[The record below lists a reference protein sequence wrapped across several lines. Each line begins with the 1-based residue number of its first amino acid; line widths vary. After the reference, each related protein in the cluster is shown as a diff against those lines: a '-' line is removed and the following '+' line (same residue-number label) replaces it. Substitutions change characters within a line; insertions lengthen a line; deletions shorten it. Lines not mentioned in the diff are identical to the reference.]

1 MALYSLNGA
10 YPKKL
15 PERIR
20 LSDGSTRTDSST
32 YTEEEIIDAG
42 YVAVTDKPLPGEFQ
56 YVNWTGTEWSVT
68 AWTTGEKSAHYR
80 RQRDNLLEKTD
91 KYALSDLTMSTE
103 MATYRQALRDVPQ
116 QIGFPDTFTWPA
128 LPPELQEI

>member
-32 YTEEEIIDAG
+32 YTAEEIVDAG
-42 YVAVTDKPLPGEFQ
+42 YAAVTNKPIAGEFQ

-68 AWTTGEKSAHYR
+68 DWTTEEKASHYR
-80 RQRDNLLEKTD
+80 RQRDNLLKSTD
-91 KYALSDLTMSTE
+91 TYALSDLVMSTE
-103 MATYRQALRDVPQ
+103 MTTYRQALRDVPQ
-116 QIGFPDTFTWPA
+116 QAGFPDTITWPA
-128 LPPELQEI
+128 APPEL